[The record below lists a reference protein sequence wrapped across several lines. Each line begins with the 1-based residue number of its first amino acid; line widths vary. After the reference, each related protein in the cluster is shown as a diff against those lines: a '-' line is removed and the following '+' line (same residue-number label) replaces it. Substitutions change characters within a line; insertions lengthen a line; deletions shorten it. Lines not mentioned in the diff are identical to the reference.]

1 MKMGHRKS
9 HSFAGIQVKDE
20 LLPVTNPVASD
31 FVHDGTRYDAII
43 SRSIGPEFH
52 FFSDTEMEI
61 QSPDGSR
68 PSTPVHSDT
77 EYEVTARLLVCA
89 IKMCYYLLNAFVIVY
104 CKVGLQR
111 SKASEMDSSERG
123 PQQSWRWG
131 QLPSPPVH
139 LSSPKPA
146 SRPASRDAS
155 PEGTKDQS
163 GAAARANNEAPRK
176 DSNGRTAQTPEEGN
190 KNKSIY

>member
-9 HSFAGIQVKDE
+9 QSLSGIQVKDE
-20 LLPVTNPVASD
+20 LLSVTIPVASD
-31 FVHDGTRYDAII
+31 FIHAGSRYDAII

-77 EYEVTARLLVCA
+77 EYEVTTQSFCCLCVCVLLE
-89 IKMCYYLLNAFVIVY
+89 MYYFLNVFVIV
-104 CKVGLQR
+104 CFKVGLQR
-111 SKASEMDSSERG
+111 SKASEMDSAERG

-155 PEGTKDQS
+155 PEGMKDQS
-163 GAAARANNEAPRK
+163 GAVARASSDAPRK
-176 DSNGRTAQTPEEGN
+176 DSNGRAAQTPEEG
-190 KNKSIY
+190 I

>member
-9 HSFAGIQVKDE
+9 HSLSGIRVKDE
-20 LLPVTNPVASD
+20 LLSVTSPVASD
-31 FVHDGTRYDAII
+31 FIHAGSRYDAII

-77 EYEVTARLLVCA
+77 EYEV
-89 IKMCYYLLNAFVIVY
+89 
-104 CKVGLQR
+104 GLQR
-111 SKASEMDSSERG
+111 SKASEMDSAERG

-155 PEGTKDQS
+155 PEGMKDQS
-163 GAAARANNEAPRK
+163 GAVARASSDAPRK
-176 DSNGRTAQTPEEGN
+176 DSNGRAAQTPE
-190 KNKSIY
+190 